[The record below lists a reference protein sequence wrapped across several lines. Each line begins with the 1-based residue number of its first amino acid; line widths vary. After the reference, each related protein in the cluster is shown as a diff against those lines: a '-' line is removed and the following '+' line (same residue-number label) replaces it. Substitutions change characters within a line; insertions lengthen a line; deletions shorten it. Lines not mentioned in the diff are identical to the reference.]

1 VGYLVPVCFT
11 LPYGGDT
18 GLSRFPGGV
27 FGGLRHLRGSPSLF
41 GLQLGVRFL
50 LMIIFCGGG
59 MSWLGGAVCVVGLGK
74 QWIIFYYIALE
85 WRGCGVMFSSLLGVK
100 WVLYMSGYGSFVC
113 VEELVWETILFSLEP
128 CPCMFVVDY
137 LERTQA
143 AYF

>member
-1 VGYLVPVCFT
+1 MGYLVPVCFT

-100 WVLYMSGYGSFVC
+100 WVLYVGLWIFCLRGRIGLGNNPLQF
-113 VEELVWETILFSLEP
+113 
-128 CPCMFVVDY
+128 
-137 LERTQA
+137 
-143 AYF
+143 